1 MKTMAITK
9 FKEYALKIV
18 DQVSKSNESIV
29 ITKRGKPLAELI
41 PYRKS
46 EKKPISGKLASTLVF
61 EKDIVTPLG
70 RDIWE
75 ACK

>member
-9 FKEYALKIV
+9 FKAYALKIV
-18 DQVSKSNESIV
+18 DQVAKSNESLV
-29 ITKRGKPLAELI
+29 ITKRGKPLAVLI

-46 EKKPISGKLASTLVF
+46 EKKPVPGKLAGTLVF

-70 RDIWE
+70 NDIWE

>member
-9 FKEYALKIV
+9 FKAYALKII
-18 DQVSKSNESIV
+18 DQVAKSNESLV

-41 PYRKS
+41 PFRKS
-46 EKKPISGKLASTLVF
+46 EQKPAPGKLADALVF
-61 EKDIVTPLG
+61 EKDIVEPLG
-70 RDIWE
+70 DDMWE

>member
-9 FKEYALKIV
+9 FKAYALKVV
-18 DQVSKSNESIV
+18 DQVSKSKEGLV

-41 PYRKS
+41 PYKQP
-46 EKKPISGKLASTLVF
+46 EKKPVPGKLASALVF

-70 RDIWE
+70 SDIWE
-75 ACK
+75 VCE

>member
-41 PYRKS
+41 PYRNP
-46 EKKPISGKLASTLVF
+46 EKKSVPGKLTNTLVF
-61 EKDIVTPLG
+61 EKDIVEPLG
-70 RDIWE
+70 SDIWE
-75 ACK
+75 AGK